1 MVRFSSP
8 AKQAAAVIKALQGGV
23 LKSVSTASNYE
34 KSLTQVAKY
43 IQENKL
49 GSLRQMTP
57 ETAKT
62 YLEYRGQ
69 AVGQKTLDM
78 ERQALQ
84 CMMRHVTRQL
94 NEDHKLPVIKSELE
108 EALSSR
114 AYPVHQVEII
124 LKAQQPHNALA
135 TEISFAAG
143 LRAHELFTLRPAK
156 EQPADPRPKLTTKW
170 QGIIGDRFTVTGKGG
185 LTREVVLP
193 WHLTER
199 LEALKLDHP
208 SQKIDRG
215 IYYTQYYAIGG
226 GKNWSSSFSE
236 ASKRHLGWSSGAHGL
251 RHSYAQSRMEKL
263 QSLGLSRALA
273 LETVSQEMGHFRPD
287 ITEVYLR

>member
-69 AVGQKTLDM
+69 EVGQKTLDM

-84 CMMRHVTRQL
+84 CMMKHLTKQL

-114 AYPVHQVEII
+114 AYPAHQVEII

-170 QGIIGDRFTVTGKGG
+170 QGIIGDRFTVVGKGG
-185 LTREVVLP
+185 LTREVIIP
-193 WHLTER
+193 RHLTER
-199 LEALKLDHP
+199 LEALKLEHP

-215 IYYTQYYAIGG
+215 IYYTQHYAIGG
-226 GKNWSSSFSE
+226 GKSWSSSFSE

-251 RHSYAQSRMEKL
+251 RHSYAQSRMKTL
-263 QSLGLSRALA
+263 QTLGLSRKLS
-273 LETVSQEMGHFRPD
+273 LETVSQEMGHFRPE